1 MPVADAP
8 YLLSSFPIETTLN
21 LTYMLIKQC
30 PDELTQILFSVNK
43 LSLKAKRTQPYP
55 GPGLTGER
63 SSCFPPSHF
72 IGGVT

>member
-1 MPVADAP
+1 MSVADAP
-8 YLLSSFPIETTLN
+8 DLLSSFPIETTLN
-21 LTYMLIKQC
+21 MTYMLIKQC
-30 PDELTQILFSVNK
+30 PDELNQILFNVHK

-55 GPGLTGER
+55 GPRLTGER